1 VGAFSSGSDERI
13 FHLSFFNADL
23 SSQPGPVSC
32 DRPLMTN
39 EKSEMRNGISP
50 DRDWFF

>member
-13 FHLSFFNADL
+13 FHLSFFNADFSL
-23 SSQPGPVSC
+23 QPGPASY
-32 DRPLMTN
+32 DPPLMTN

-50 DRDWFF
+50 DCDWFF